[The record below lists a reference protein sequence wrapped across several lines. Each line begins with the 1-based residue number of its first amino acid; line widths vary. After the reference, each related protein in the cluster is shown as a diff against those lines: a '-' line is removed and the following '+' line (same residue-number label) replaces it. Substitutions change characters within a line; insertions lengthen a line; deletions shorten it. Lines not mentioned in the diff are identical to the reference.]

1 VPLSTDREVRTA
13 KVGEHSIAHAP
24 GLLLRVHL
32 ASNDLLTRSWIL
44 RLMVG
49 DQRRRLG
56 LGSFPDTSLA
66 LAVRKAADARRTLAE
81 GNDPSVGGQRRQ
93 RAAVAARNLTL
104 IEAIDGYLAS
114 APAFKNAK
122 SERIRTRALRV
133 HFQPLH
139 RRDVT
144 TITVTDI
151 AGVLRPLARE
161 TAAKAHSAVR
171 AAFDYAGATLEP
183 HGVVLVNPAD
193 PRRLKAVGWTPRRVN
208 QEQYAAVDWRIVPE
222 LVDELGRLPDVAA
235 ACLLLI
241 VATVVRAGTARL
253 ARWADIDLEA
263 RVWTPPLTDLK
274 DGRHHKRQFVIPLN
288 DIAVRAL
295 NSMRG
300 RSPRYVFGS
309 PLRENDLSNLVRR
322 LRRLHPNWVDKDSKE
337 PFTIHGSSRA
347 TFRTWV
353 EDKHRLDGPIAELSL
368 GHKIPGGE
376 VSARYIRTGLVQE
389 RRELLDKWS
398 DHCSGKSADIIH
410 LPLRA

>member
-1 VPLSTDREVRTA
+1 MAGRR
-13 KVGEHSIAHAP
+13 GAP
-24 GLLLRVHL
+24 H
-32 ASNDLLTRSWIL
+32 
-44 RLMVG
+44 
-49 DQRRRLG
+49 
-56 LGSFPDTSLA
+56 
-66 LAVRKAADARRTLAE
+66 
-81 GNDPSVGGQRRQ
+81 
-93 RAAVAARNLTL
+93 
-104 IEAIDGYLAS
+104 
-114 APAFKNAK
+114 
-122 SERIRTRALRV
+122 
-133 HFQPLH
+133 
-139 RRDVT
+139 
-144 TITVTDI
+144 
-151 AGVLRPLARE
+151 
-161 TAAKAHSAVR
+161 
-171 AAFDYAGATLEP
+171 
-183 HGVVLVNPAD
+183 
-193 PRRLKAVGWTPRRVN
+193 

-288 DIAVRAL
+288 DVAVRAL
-295 NSMRG
+295 ESMRG

-322 LRRLHPNWVDKDSKE
+322 LRRLHPGWVDKDTRE

-353 EDKHRLDGPIAELSL
+353 EDTRRLDGPLAELSL

-376 VSARYIRTGLVQE
+376 VSARYIRTGLVPE

-398 DHCSGKSADIIH
+398 DHCIGKSADIIQ
-410 LPLRA
+410 LPRRA